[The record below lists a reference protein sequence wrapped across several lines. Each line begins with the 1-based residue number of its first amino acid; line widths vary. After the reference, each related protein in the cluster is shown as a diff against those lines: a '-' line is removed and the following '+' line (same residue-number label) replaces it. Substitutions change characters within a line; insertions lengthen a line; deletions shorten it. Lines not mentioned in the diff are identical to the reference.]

1 MGVIVRLVGIEFRG
15 EREGEVDLDIF
26 TTPWENC
33 TARISLRKEG
43 TLGLATT
50 KLSLF
55 VSYLHTI
62 VDHYDRDTDVYH
74 VYCLDASGNRR
85 PLSSS
90 DCIDHFHRR
99 IDVAPVRHCRFRT
112 IPSYFPHSVLIVE
125 GKAENL
131 TYMSERTVHLLWGL
145 AANYDSQHR

>member
-26 TTPWENC
+26 TTPWEHC

-62 VDHYDRDTDVYH
+62 VDHYDTRY
-74 VYCLDASGNRR
+74 
-85 PLSSS
+85 
-90 DCIDHFHRR
+90 RR
-99 IDVAPVRHCRFRT
+99 IPC
-112 IPSYFPHSVLIVE
+112 VLSILQGIGGHYQAVI
-125 GKAENL
+125 ASI
-131 TYMSERTVHLLWGL
+131 TFTVG
-145 AANYDSQHR
+145 